1 MNNIGRFQKES
12 IDAGVIPLCKCGRV
26 CGYNQQRKKGPN
38 QYGWYFCCASA
49 DEHYRDCGFFQ
60 WIPNSKIIL
69 GGNLVDKDT
78 GEIKEK

>member
-1 MNNIGRFQKES
+1 MNSVGVFQKES

-38 QYGWYFCCASA
+38 QYRWFFCCTV
-49 DEHYRDCGFFQ
+49 DEIYQSCGFFQ
-60 WIPNSKIIL
+60 WIPDNKRLL

-78 GEIKEK
+78 GEI